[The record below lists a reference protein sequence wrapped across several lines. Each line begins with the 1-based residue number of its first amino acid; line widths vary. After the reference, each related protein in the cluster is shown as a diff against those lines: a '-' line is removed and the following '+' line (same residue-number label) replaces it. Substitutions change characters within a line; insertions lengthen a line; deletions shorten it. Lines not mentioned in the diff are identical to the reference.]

1 MAKNNRDKPRTLE
14 IQKYQNRGYYGT
26 TCSRHLSLQ
35 QIQKL
40 IKAGSSI
47 RCFPDFPNPFSTP
60 IRMPEIS

>member
-1 MAKNNRDKPRTLE
+1 MAKNNRNKPRMLE

-40 IKAGSSI
+40 IIAGSSI
-47 RCFPDFPNPFSTP
+47 RCFPDFPNPFSRS
-60 IRMPEIS
+60 IRMPGIS